1 MRYALHVQPFTF
13 HDVWLSPLFHTLETA
28 PQKQHYHQ
36 HYQECTTCSQ
46 AQIVI
51 VIIHHRFPWFLC
63 FSFTFHYVWLF
74 LGWTCDRSYRNPYLH
89 STMLDYFLIEIRL
102 DFSTPSIYIPLCL
115 IIPRNIHNLFLL
127 IIFIYIPLCLI
138 ISYSDSPLTLSDTYL
153 HSTMSDYFRNTIA
166 YHRRDIFIYI
176 PLCLIITIC
185 IVSGLISVYIF
196 TFHYVWLF
204 LTGFFAI

>member
-1 MRYALHVQPFTF
+1 MSDYFSVELATAHTVILIYIPLCLIISSSKSGSTF
-13 HDVWLSPLFHTLETA
+13 LPPV
-28 PQKQHYHQ
+28 
-36 HYQECTTCSQ
+36 
-46 AQIVI
+46 
-51 VIIHHRFPWFLC
+51 
-63 FSFTFHYVWLF
+63 FTFHYVWL
-74 LGWTCDRSYRNPYLH
+74 LPLTAATYSRNNC
-89 STMLDYFLIEIRL
+89 M
-102 DFSTPSIYIPLCL
+102 IYIPLCL

>member
-1 MRYALHVQPFTF
+1 MPDYSLDNIKNSPLESPVYIPLYLIILFLSLRYALHVQPFTF

-74 LGWTCDRSYRNPYLH
+74 PEIYTIYSCSSYLFTFHYVWL
-89 STMLDYFLIEIRL
+89 FLIQIVL
-102 DFSTPSIYIPLCL
+102 WLCL
-115 IIPRNIHNLFLL
+115 IL
-127 IIFIYIPLCLI
+127 IYIPLCLI
-138 ISYSDSPLTLSDTYL
+138 ISEILSRTIVGTYS
-153 HSTMSDYFRNTIA
+153 
-166 YHRRDIFIYI
+166 
-176 PLCLIITIC
+176 
-185 IVSGLISVYIF
+185 F
-196 TFHYVWLF
+196 TFHYVWL
-204 LTGFFAI
+204 LLSA

>member
-1 MRYALHVQPFTF
+1 MPDYSLDNIKNSPLESPVYIPLYLIILFLSLRYALHVQPFTF

-115 IIPRNIHNLFLL
+115 IITSYRCHLL
-127 IIFIYIPLCLI
+127 P
-138 ISYSDSPLTLSDTYL
+138 
-153 HSTMSDYFRNTIA
+153 
-166 YHRRDIFIYI
+166 
-176 PLCLIITIC
+176 
-185 IVSGLISVYIF
+185 
-196 TFHYVWLF
+196 
-204 LTGFFAI
+204 